1 MINLIAIALLVGGGY
16 GVKYIFEQK
25 RDIEEAELQR
35 QQLLVSQQDQSKKI
49 TEIITKQKKEEKK
62 VNIHRD
68 FSKLRNQNNDTVAWL
83 YVPGTDIDMPIVK
96 SSDNNFYLTH
106 GFDKKYNSMGWAFA
120 DYKNTFPELS
130 TNTIMYG
137 HTYNETTIFSKL
149 KYVLQD
155 DWLKDKNKQIITLDT
170 EKERLKFQVFSIY
183 TLETT
188 NDYLYISFDSKDKYQ
203 KYLDKSLKRSVKNF
217 GVIPSTDDKILTLST
232 CYIDDSHR
240 LIVQAKLIG
249 SE

>member
-1 MINLIAIALLVGGGY
+1 MIAITLLISGGY
-16 GVKYIFEQK
+16 GIKYIFDQQ
-25 RDIEEAELQR
+25 RDIKDAELQR
-35 QQLLVSQQDQSKKI
+35 QQLLVSQQDQSKVI
-49 TEIITKQKKEEKK
+49 TEIITEEKKEEEKK
-62 VNIHRD
+62 NIHRD
-68 FSKLRNQNNDTVAWL
+68 FSKLKEQNSDTVAWL
-83 YVPGTDIDMPIVK
+83 YVPGADIDLPIVK
-96 SSDNNFYLTH
+96 GKDNSYYLTH

-120 DYKNTFPELS
+120 DYQNTFPKLS

-155 DWLKDKNKQIITLDT
+155 KWLKNKENHIITLDT

-188 NDYLYISFDSKDKYQ
+188 NDYLYISFDSKEKYQ
-203 KYLDKSLKRSVKNF
+203 NYLNKSLKRSIKNF
-217 GVIPSTDDKILTLST
+217 GIKPTTNDKILTLST
-232 CYIDDSHR
+232 CYIDGDHR